1 MPISSNPS
9 MLYTYFKPVVRSEHY
24 LFAGE
29 IAQQYNILTR
39 TGKVADSF
47 VSAYLQDIARRTDGF
62 EQLYYSTRYGM
73 TKVYPR
79 CFYDTVMRNFINSI
93 GYNKEVK
100 ITLNN
105 KNYYIKVVK

>member
-1 MPISSNPS
+1 MENSE
-9 MLYTYFKPVVRSEHY
+9 MFYTYYKPVVKREHY

-29 IAQQYNILTR
+29 IAEKFNIYTR
-39 TGKVADSF
+39 TDKIADAF
-47 VSAYLQDIARRTDGF
+47 VSAYLQDIAKRKEGF

-73 TKVYPR
+73 SKVYPR

-100 ITLNN
+100 ITLIN